1 MHVIETDVVH
11 CARCGETHRNLFF
24 KPFGHRAAHYTHFAA
39 CPETG
44 EPILMHVEKLDD
56 KATDERPNQGIKER
70 G

>member
-1 MHVIETDVVH
+1 VDLIQTDVVH

-24 KPFGHRAAHYTHFAA
+24 KPFGHRAAKYTHFAA

-44 EPILMHVEKLDD
+44 EPILMQVDRLEQ
-56 KATDERPNQGIKER
+56 DERPNQGIKENR